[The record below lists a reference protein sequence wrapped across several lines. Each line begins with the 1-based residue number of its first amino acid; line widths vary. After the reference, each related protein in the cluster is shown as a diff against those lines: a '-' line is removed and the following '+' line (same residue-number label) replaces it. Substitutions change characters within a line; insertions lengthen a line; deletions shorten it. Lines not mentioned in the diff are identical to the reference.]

1 MFSVETKVHMYIHL
15 VTDRSFSDRSIT
27 SNALNNVVE
36 WGQLLKWHKCL
47 DDWAALLLDNYG
59 DEGYEQNIQMWFSG
73 NAAVPTIANCGRHLQ
88 WTLNNSTSSDRRTCP
103 S

>member
-36 WGQLLKWHKCL
+36 WGQLLK
-47 DDWAALLLDNYG
+47 
-59 DEGYEQNIQMWFSG
+59 
-73 NAAVPTIANCGRHLQ
+73 
-88 WTLNNSTSSDRRTCP
+88 
-103 S
+103 